1 MNKIRGIATSG
12 GVAFGPVRFVG
23 APSRQ
28 VVMNK
33 AENPAQELVRAEWAR
48 EAAKQELEEICRTVG
63 REFGDVCEK
72 IFQIH
77 RMMLDDEDF
86 REAIRRAIQTEGW
99 CAEYAVRRATGQLTA
114 MFSGMED
121 AYMRARLADVQDV
134 GQRMLRALDPA
145 LDEFPPLPE
154 GCVAAAPYFMPSQ
167 ILRLCGN
174 GVLGFVTREGS
185 RTSHA
190 AILARMLSVPAVSAL
205 GTSYSRL
212 YDGGIVI
219 ADGFTGDVV
228 LDPDEETSKAYRAFE
243 RRPAL
248 GEEALG
254 QLRTLPARTRGGRA
268 VKILAKIWKPSDL
281 PLVLESGAEGVGLFR
296 TESLY
301 RNRTAPPTEEEQYR
315 VYVSLARQLG
325 DRPLTIRTVTSD
337 GNLRNLDEET
347 NPAMGVRGIRFSFEN
362 PDLFHTQLRAI
373 LRAAAEHRIAVTL
386 PMVTSAGELRHAR
399 RALLRVMG
407 ELREEGVPFGE
418 AVPVGVMID
427 TPAAAL
433 IAEELAREADFF
445 DVGTNGLTQFALA
458 ADRSNP
464 AVSTLYDFHHPAVL
478 ELVRRAVFAAKNA
491 GIPAVVCGDAAGDP
505 RLLGYFLGLGVEAL
519 SVAPSSVLELRRAV
533 RSME

>member
-48 EAAKQELEEICRTVG
+48 AAAKQELEEICRTVG

-99 CAEYAVRRATGQLTA
+99 CAEYAVRRAAGQLTA

-145 LDEFPPLPE
+145 L
-154 GCVAAAPYFMPSQ
+154 
-167 ILRLCGN
+167 RLCGN

-185 RTSHA
+185 RSSYA

-205 GTSYSRL
+205 GASYSRL

-325 DRPLTIRTVTSD
+325 DRPLTSRTVTSD
-337 GNLRNLDEET
+337 GNLRNLD
-347 NPAMGVRGIRFSFEN
+347 
-362 PDLFHTQLRAI
+362 
-373 LRAAAEHRIAVTL
+373 
-386 PMVTSAGELRHAR
+386 
-399 RALLRVMG
+399 
-407 ELREEGVPFGE
+407 
-418 AVPVGVMID
+418 
-427 TPAAAL
+427 
-433 IAEELAREADFF
+433 
-445 DVGTNGLTQFALA
+445 
-458 ADRSNP
+458 
-464 AVSTLYDFHHPAVL
+464 
-478 ELVRRAVFAAKNA
+478 
-491 GIPAVVCGDAAGDP
+491 
-505 RLLGYFLGLGVEAL
+505 
-519 SVAPSSVLELRRAV
+519 
-533 RSME
+533 

>member
-205 GTSYSRL
+205 GASYSRL
-212 YDGGIVI
+212 YDGGVVI

-315 VYVSLARQLG
+315 VYVSLGR
-325 DRPLTIRTVTSD
+325 
-337 GNLRNLDEET
+337 
-347 NPAMGVRGIRFSFEN
+347 
-362 PDLFHTQLRAI
+362 
-373 LRAAAEHRIAVTL
+373 
-386 PMVTSAGELRHAR
+386 
-399 RALLRVMG
+399 
-407 ELREEGVPFGE
+407 
-418 AVPVGVMID
+418 
-427 TPAAAL
+427 
-433 IAEELAREADFF
+433 
-445 DVGTNGLTQFALA
+445 
-458 ADRSNP
+458 
-464 AVSTLYDFHHPAVL
+464 
-478 ELVRRAVFAAKNA
+478 
-491 GIPAVVCGDAAGDP
+491 
-505 RLLGYFLGLGVEAL
+505 
-519 SVAPSSVLELRRAV
+519 
-533 RSME
+533 